1 MLDFILVLLY
11 KKSLRFPT
19 RGYFWVITRNA
30 AGTVTVIG
38 LVMAIKYL
46 PLGLYQILY
55 NTAPF
60 WASIMSLILLGER
73 LNAVEII
80 AMFASFFLVVMFA
93 MTSPA
98 PKPPVSTNNL
108 TV

>member
-1 MLDFILVLLY
+1 MKTYAIAGLDYLTFRTLTCLALDLLLVLLY

-19 RGYFWVITRNA
+19 QGYFWVITRNA

-38 LVMAIKYL
+38 LVMAVKYL

-60 WASIMSLILLGER
+60 WASIMGLILLGER
-73 LNAVEII
+73 LNAV
-80 AMFASFFLVVMFA
+80 
-93 MTSPA
+93 
-98 PKPPVSTNNL
+98 
-108 TV
+108 